1 MNKLITVKEE
11 KQRSKHTHME
21 LGGGETERSSLKAG
35 CKMWLNST
43 FLSYTRT
50 SFIMA
55 VSFFFFLSGERTG
68 FAVKQ
73 SNVRII
79 IKLCGVGQ
87 VSLLL

>member
-55 VSFFFFLSGERTG
+55 VSFFFFFFQEKELVLLSNNLMSE
-68 FAVKQ
+68 
-73 SNVRII
+73 
-79 IKLCGVGQ
+79 
-87 VSLLL
+87 